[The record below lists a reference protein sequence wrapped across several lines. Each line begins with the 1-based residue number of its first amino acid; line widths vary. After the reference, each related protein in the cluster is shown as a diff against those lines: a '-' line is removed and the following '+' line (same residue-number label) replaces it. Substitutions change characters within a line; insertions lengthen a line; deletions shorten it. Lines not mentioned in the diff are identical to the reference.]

1 MWMACLELLA
11 GANEEEPNE
20 GVWSTT
26 APAKTPASEFNAAE
40 AESIERNQCIVLGL
54 HGLTRLLLDVSLR
67 PRPGDPIH
75 SSVPHQPRLSTPHF
89 SYTRLG
95 RKLTSLTSMIEYER
109 LRLHLPYGGTCPN
122 FTTAAVTIPVNAA
135 ATNPSVHALSASSS
149 CTWFGQLIS
158 PDATDSVAELAS
170 SVEANLERLAD
181 APDSVPG
188 PSQFAVHWLVRR
200 LMPRTDE
207 GPDKGD
213 GTEETKAD
221 TELNSAQMDQFR
233 NEDFVLNSRPYRV
246 IPAAHSIADY
256 EDLLFSCLQST
267 QLLYQSWLRSPTMN
281 SSTSYTDS
289 FPDGPNADASSV
301 SISTPTSSSAFS
313 GANAGTGT
321 TPRPVSSESQN
332 EIVSQKGLALAPLL
346 AVIRSTVILS
356 DLFTSREQFLW
367 LTHYLQDVQ
376 DKLPSPKEFPAPIH
390 YWITLGLARC
400 VAVLELARS
409 GPQTEP
415 LHEATLEPV
424 VRQILAVLQTN
435 VTILQDVG
443 LQASMLLLH
452 AALLIRAQPHQRQTQ
467 QHSPPTG
474 SPSLNELYSQICL
487 YLEQKLVTLFTP
499 PAPVSPSSSSSVSAS
514 SKSTGETFRP
524 VPGTPRWIPT
534 PATDA
539 TKSSSGSGTSAG
551 FKRFMSG
558 VFGGG
563 GGVGFGGTKGSLT
576 GTGIDAT
583 VKFDSVGT
591 GMHIGSSSSSFPAPG
606 SASLVNR
613 VERHQLI
620 VLATAFFLTEHF
632 SAPPIYPVLTDFGS
646 GLTEM
651 LSGLTS
657 NLFRL
662 AQSMLSDNAAFLAS
676 SSGTNISALSHYAVL
691 GAGTTS
697 DLYYSPAVHAAWCRG
712 IERLVLMGRLGK
724 GATES
729 LQKLC
734 VMRLRTCRSA
744 HLSLPVLRL
753 LITCMYTN
761 AGRLNTQLQHYRR
774 VSPTGDKA
782 TSTSGFSSSS
792 VNRVTESKAIR
803 PSDSASVTYALSK
816 KLPETTTKRDLA
828 TLPPSLLTDSEATAG
843 MTQEFLSCLWERLR
857 GGVAPVMHTSGEP
870 SWVTSAWTS
879 AAEASVIAHL
889 LPVASTD
896 IIQAIAGLLVH
907 NSPQSQ
913 ASQLGWDRLVIDG
926 HLEDPVLNKALGEFA
941 RLDHAH
947 PDLAAQTLAQLFGRF
962 LDRPG
967 GQALIRQW
975 VILSLPTLLSRQPRR
990 LAIWATTVCLLAA
1003 STEPSLRAA
1012 LCLCSTQVA
1021 FTYTSDSAEY
1031 RDPSG
1036 ESSQLSSAYAIA
1048 FRQQTS
1054 PLLSD
1059 LLCLSA
1065 VHFVRS
1071 GLLSRS
1077 GTSLDEEL
1085 IEHRQAFRRMFE
1097 PLPGGEF
1104 EFCAATADP
1113 DERTLRRVYTLLQR
1127 ELAGDN

>member
-1 MWMACLELLA
+1 MF
-11 GANEEEPNE
+11 
-20 GVWSTT
+20 
-26 APAKTPASEFNAAE
+26 KTSYLHR
-40 AESIERNQCIVLGL
+40 RN
-54 HGLTRLLLDVSLR
+54 
-67 PRPGDPIH
+67 
-75 SSVPHQPRLSTPHF
+75 F
-89 SYTRLG
+89 
-95 RKLTSLTSMIEYER
+95 R
-109 LRLHLPYGGTCPN
+109 LR
-122 FTTAAVTIPVNAA
+122 FTTGSLWVWHAV
-135 ATNPSVHALSASSS
+135 
-149 CTWFGQLIS
+149 S
-158 PDATDSVAELAS
+158 PCW
-170 SVEANLERLAD
+170 N
-181 APDSVPG
+181 
-188 PSQFAVHWLVRR
+188 WLV
-200 LMPRTDE
+200 
-207 GPDKGD
+207 
-213 GTEETKAD
+213 
-221 TELNSAQMDQFR
+221 
-233 NEDFVLNSRPYRV
+233 
-246 IPAAHSIADY
+246 AAHKRA
-256 EDLLFSCLQST
+256 
-267 QLLYQSWLRSPTMN
+267 
-281 SSTSYTDS
+281 
-289 FPDGPNADASSV
+289 
-301 SISTPTSSSAFS
+301 
-313 GANAGTGT
+313 
-321 TPRPVSSESQN
+321 
-332 EIVSQKGLALAPLL
+332 
-346 AVIRSTVILS
+346 
-356 DLFTSREQFLW
+356 
-367 LTHYLQDVQ
+367 
-376 DKLPSPKEFPAPIH
+376 
-390 YWITLGLARC
+390 
-400 VAVLELARS
+400 
-409 GPQTEP
+409 

-435 VTILQDVG
+435 VYHSPGCWI
-443 LQASMLLLH
+443 ARSMLLPTCCL
-452 AALLIRAQPHQRQTQ
+452 ADRA
-467 QHSPPTG
+467 PTT
-474 SPSLNELYSQICL
+474 SAPKLNNIVTNRVTIMNELYSQICQ

-514 SKSTGETFRP
+514 SKSTGESFRP

-563 GGVGFGGTKGSLT
+563 GGVGFGGIKGSLT

-591 GMHIGSSSSSFPAPG
+591 GVHIGSSSLSFPAPG

-632 SAPPIYPVLTDFGS
+632 SGSESYPVLTDFGS

-662 AQSMLSDNAAFLAS
+662 AQSMLSDTAAFLAS
-676 SSGTNISALSHYAVL
+676 SNGANISALSHYAVL

-774 VSPTGDKA
+774 VSPIGDKA

-792 VNRVTESKAIR
+792 VNRGTESKAVR
-803 PSDSASVTYALSK
+803 PSDSASVTYARSK
-816 KLPETTTKRDLA
+816 KLPETTIKHDLA

-857 GGVAPVMHTSGEP
+857 GGVAPVIHTSGEP

-1036 ESSQLSSAYAIA
+1036 ESSQLSSASAIA

-1104 EFCAATADP
+1104 EFCAATTDP